1 MLQVGVSFW
10 FPDFV
15 LFQILSE
22 VCSLGASFS
31 QLFQSSCSEL
41 VVILPPRRHL
51 VISGD
56 IYGCHQSGWVGYREA
71 RGQGCYS
78 ASSDAQ
84 RTPTRG
90 DHSPRVRSAELG
102 ELCCLRFLTD
112 FLSPNKISFWSQDP
126 SKPFQKEQITVKFT
140 ARCLKL
146 LWILFIIT
154 DIYDSTT

>member
-1 MLQVGVSFW
+1 MLQIGVSLW

-22 VCSLGASFS
+22 VCYLGASFS

-51 VISGD
+51 IISED
-56 IYGCHQSGWVGYREA
+56 ISGCHQSGWVGYVEA

-78 ASSDAQ
+78 TSSDAPESPH
-84 RTPTRG
+84 RRG
-90 DHSPRVRSAELG
+90 SHSPSVRSAELG

-112 FLSPNKISFWSQDP
+112 FVSLNKISFWSQNS
-126 SKPFQKEQITVKFT
+126 SKPFQKEQIMVKFT

-146 LWILFIIT
+146 LWILL
-154 DIYDSTT
+154 